1 MEDWLIILKNVNVGE
16 RIKEKVIV
24 SQSAV
29 TFLLEGNVIKSAVC
43 VEGIQ

>member
-1 MEDWLIILKNVNVGE
+1 MNVNVGE

-24 SQSAV
+24 IKSDV
-29 TFLLEGNVIKSAVC
+29 TFLLEGNAIKSAVC